1 MGGVESTAAGSES
14 PWASA
19 GAAGGHGHLPGW
31 TEPILPS
38 LRPSAGLSSAVAP
51 QTTAFSSRL
60 EVKPGTQ
67 VCVVRAE
74 ASSLSSP
81 QTAAA
86 LPPSPTP
93 GLWAWSPGVQAGGR
107 TSRPCFP
114 ARAGLGQDHS
124 REGGGG
130 PGLNKQA
137 AGRHSHLGRNHTGL
151 SFSRWEHLHGGG
163 PVQAGPEGWVSRPRA
178 GSWGGEGLHAAAP
191 LYPSA
196 GFLSCFR
203 AGQMSLGKTLIL
215 LLFFYVQ

>member
-1 MGGVESTAAGSES
+1 MGFSWSCRR
-14 PWASA
+14 PWVTCQ
-19 GAAGGHGHLPGW
+19 GGQ
-31 TEPILPS
+31 S
-38 LRPSAGLSSAVAP
+38 LYCPPCVPQLACPPLWLL
-51 QTTAFSSRL
+51 QTTEFSSLL
-60 EVKPGTQ
+60 EVKPGIQ

-74 ASSLSSP
+74 ASSLPSP

-163 PVQAGPEGWVSRPRA
+163 PAQAGPEGWVSRPRA
-178 GSWGGEGLHAAAP
+178 GSWGVRGSMQQP
-191 LYPSA
+191 LSTPQQVSSPA
-196 GFLSCFR
+196 S
-203 AGQMSLGKTLIL
+203 GQGKCHLAKH
-215 LLFFYVQ
+215 